1 MNTELGLHS
10 IVRPKK
16 PDCSQGKAHKIFEN
30 KINQDFTADKINQ
43 KWCTDFT
50 YLFLNNREVRYNCTI
65 IDLHD
70 RSVIAS
76 ITDSHITSDLAIRT
90 LQKALASQLQLKKE
104 LILHSDQG
112 TQFISKVFVEYCEFV
127 HVTQSMSKAGYPYD
141 NTPME
146 RYFNTLKTNVQI
158 CMNSGQRKR
167 YIRQ

>member
-1 MNTELGLHS
+1 MHPLAAQTALHMSKRLLQLPQTPEGGLLYPKIRSSGTDQGNLHSHNRVDGYRNMTVYLARRGYSYSSTTIHKYMNTELGLHS

-16 PDCSQGKAHKIFEN
+16 PDCRQGKPHKIFEN

-65 IDLHD
+65 IDLYD

-90 LQKALASQLQLKKE
+90 L
-104 LILHSDQG
+104 
-112 TQFISKVFVEYCEFV
+112 
-127 HVTQSMSKAGYPYD
+127 
-141 NTPME
+141 
-146 RYFNTLKTNVQI
+146 
-158 CMNSGQRKR
+158 
-167 YIRQ
+167 